1 MTDKHIYDPSLIFR
15 SKAKRIINKV
25 LTYLVLIIVAL
36 SVLLPLYIVLITSFK
51 GKSEAMDSSFS
62 WWPSEIDL
70 HGYKEVFT
78 YTSGSEDSVPTV
90 IRGFINTLI
99 VSVPTSVIGV
109 LVAALAAFAFA
120 KLEYKSKNVL
130 FAILLGTMMIPGTI
144 TLIPSYVIFDKI
156 GWVDTFLP
164 LMIPAMLGGASCV
177 FFLRQFYFSIPNDLM
192 DAAKI
197 DGLGNFGIFF
207 SIMLPLSMPALIA
220 QLVLAFVSSYNAYL
234 GPLLYLQSPEKYTL
248 QIALQFFKGTYTT
261 DWAVVMAGATVSLIP
276 TLALYLFG
284 QKYFIEGIAT
294 SGMKL

>member
-1 MTDKHIYDPSLIFR
+1 MTNKSVYDPALIFKT
-15 SKAKRIINKV
+15 KAKRLISNI
-25 LTYLVLIIVAL
+25 LTYVVLIIVAL
-36 SVLLPLYIVLITSFK
+36 AVLLPLYIVIVTSLK
-51 GKSEAMDSSFS
+51 GKSEAMDPSFS
-62 WWPSEIDL
+62 WWPSQVDF
-70 HGYKEVFT
+70 HGYEEVFS
-78 YTSGSEDSVPTV
+78 YVSGSDDTIPTV
-90 IRGFINTLI
+90 IRGFINTMI
-99 VSVPTSVIGV
+99 VSVPTTIIGV

-130 FAILLGTMMIPGTI
+130 FAILLSTMMIPSTI

-192 DAAKI
+192 DAARI
-197 DGLGNFGIFF
+197 DGLNNFGIFF
-207 SIMLPLSMPALIA
+207 SIMLPLSMPAVIA
-220 QLVLAFVSSYNAYL
+220 QLVLAFVGSYNAYL

-276 TLALYLFG
+276 TLVLYLFG

>member
-1 MTDKHIYDPSLIFR
+1 MTDKPIYDPSLIFR
-15 SKAKRIINKV
+15 TKAKRILNTV
-25 LTYLVLIIVAL
+25 LTYFVLIVVAL
-36 SVLLPLYIVLITSFK
+36 AVLLPLYIVLITSFK

-62 WWPSEIDL
+62 WWPAEVDL

-78 YTSGSEDSVPTV
+78 YTSGSEDVVPTV

-99 VSVPTSVIGV
+99 VSVPSSVIGV
-109 LVAALAAFAFA
+109 LIAALAAFAFA

-130 FAILLGTMMIPGTI
+130 FAVLLGTMMIPGTI

-156 GWVDTFLP
+156 GWVDTFWP
-164 LMIPAMLGGASCV
+164 LIVPAMLGGASCV
-177 FFLRQFYFSIPNDLM
+177 FFLRQFYFSIPTDLM

-207 SIMLPLSMPALIA
+207 SVMLPLSMPALIA
-220 QLVLAFVSSYNAYL
+220 QLVLAFVGSYNAYL

-261 DWAVVMAGATVSLIP
+261 DWAVVMAGATVSLVP

>member
-1 MTDKHIYDPSLIFR
+1 M
-15 SKAKRIINKV
+15 
-25 LTYLVLIIVAL
+25 
-36 SVLLPLYIVLITSFK
+36 
-51 GKSEAMDSSFS
+51 
-62 WWPSEIDL
+62 
-70 HGYKEVFT
+70 
-78 YTSGSEDSVPTV
+78 
-90 IRGFINTLI
+90 
-99 VSVPTSVIGV
+99 
-109 LVAALAAFAFA
+109 VAALAAFAFA

>member
-1 MTDKHIYDPSLIFR
+1 MTDKPIYDPSLIFR

-36 SVLLPLYIVLITSFK
+36 SVLLPLYIVLITSLK

-120 KLEYKSKNVL
+120 KLEYKNVL

>member
-1 MTDKHIYDPSLIFR
+1 MTDKPIYDPSLIFR

-36 SVLLPLYIVLITSFK
+36 SVLLPLYIVLITSLK

-109 LVAALAAFAFA
+109 LIAALAAFAFA

-177 FFLRQFYFSIPNDLM
+177 FFLR
-192 DAAKI
+192 
-197 DGLGNFGIFF
+197 
-207 SIMLPLSMPALIA
+207 
-220 QLVLAFVSSYNAYL
+220 
-234 GPLLYLQSPEKYTL
+234 
-248 QIALQFFKGTYTT
+248 
-261 DWAVVMAGATVSLIP
+261 
-276 TLALYLFG
+276 
-284 QKYFIEGIAT
+284 
-294 SGMKL
+294 

>member
-1 MTDKHIYDPSLIFR
+1 MTDKPIYDPSLIFR

-36 SVLLPLYIVLITSFK
+36 SVLLPLYIVLITSLK

-156 GWVDTFLP
+156 GWVDTFCP
-164 LMIPAMLGGASCV
+164 L
-177 FFLRQFYFSIPNDLM
+177 
-192 DAAKI
+192 
-197 DGLGNFGIFF
+197 
-207 SIMLPLSMPALIA
+207 
-220 QLVLAFVSSYNAYL
+220 
-234 GPLLYLQSPEKYTL
+234 
-248 QIALQFFKGTYTT
+248 
-261 DWAVVMAGATVSLIP
+261 
-276 TLALYLFG
+276 
-284 QKYFIEGIAT
+284 
-294 SGMKL
+294 